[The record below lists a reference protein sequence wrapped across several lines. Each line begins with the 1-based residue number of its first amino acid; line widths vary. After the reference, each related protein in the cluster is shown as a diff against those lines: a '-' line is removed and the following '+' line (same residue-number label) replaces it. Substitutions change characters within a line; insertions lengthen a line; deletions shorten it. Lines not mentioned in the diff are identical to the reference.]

1 MKIGDSFKIAAFF
14 DFDMPL
20 QKSEL
25 GIHVP
30 DDDYI
35 IKGRMLNRVR
45 DVSGERPIIPEMD
58 WSYFDKNGFVKYEH
72 DPIETTITK
81 SGTVTTVVRPDPDNI
96 IGAPLKRYRIN
107 DSEEHLIGALFPQMD
122 NAQKVVKL
130 IKALREHN
138 TKFPNNQR
146 TIGFSIE
153 GKYTKRLKNGDY
165 AGKVINVVVTPNPQ
179 EVTTYME
186 QAQKSNLA
194 LVKSMEA
201 GYGTNPDSQTGGGAL
216 RKESLEGANSNKHSK
231 SGEKSKMGK
240 FSSRQEAYEAF
251 RKQGKNHAD
260 ALKAV
265 EEHFAEKS
273 QARADCNTAVE
284 KSLGAAIEN
293 FKKSVDGL
301 TIFVTN
307 LEQRSVEVASADAEI
322 KKSIAIMD
330 ESKEIDAAKFIGIV
344 GKVTSSVAA
353 MVREGQMELAKSIG
367 SIAVGLSEITNIL
380 KSIDIRVST
389 LEEGIDATNEQ
400 VARVEVGLKKS
411 QAGIS
416 LIDKGSVNTEGADTD
431 DGAPKGIALLKSL
444 SSIRVENY
452 LVDRGAAEKD
462 IQKSREYFAAQT
474 MMRERGI
481 VALSK
486 SIQDE
491 LVAHLTTS

>member
-1 MKIGDSFKIAAFF
+1 MKIGDTFKIAAFF

-25 GIHVP
+25 GIHLP

-35 IKGRMLNRVR
+35 IKGRMLNRVK
-45 DVSGERPIIPEMD
+45 DVAGERPIIPEMD
-58 WSYFDKNGFVKYEH
+58 WSYFDTNGFVKYEH

-81 SGTVTTVVRPDPDNI
+81 SGTVTTVVRPDPENI

-107 DSEEHLIGALFPQMD
+107 DQEEHLIGALFPQMD

-130 IKALREHN
+130 IKALRDHN
-138 TKFPNNQR
+138 SRFPNNQR

-153 GKYTKRLKNGDY
+153 GRYTKRLASGDY

-179 EVTTYME
+179 EVTTYLE

-216 RKESLEGANSNKHSK
+216 RKEDLEGANSNKHSK
-231 SGEKSKMGK
+231 SGEKSKMEK
-240 FSSRQEAYEAF
+240 FSSRQEAYTAF
-251 RKQGKNHAD
+251 RKQGKNHED

-265 EEHFAEKS
+265 EEHFAKKA
-273 QARADCNTAVE
+273 QARADCGTSCE
-284 KSLGAAIEN
+284 KSLTSALDN
-293 FKKSVDGL
+293 FKKSIDGL
-301 TIFVTN
+301 TAFQSSQ
-307 LEQRSVEVASADAEI
+307 EQRAIEVASADAEI
-322 KKSIAIMD
+322 KKSIVTMD
-330 ESKEIDAAKFIGIV
+330 ESKEIDGAKFIGTV
-344 GKVTSSVAA
+344 GKVTSAVAT
-353 MVREGQMELAKSIG
+353 MVREGQVELAKSIS
-367 SIAVGLSEITNIL
+367 SIAAGLSEITNIL
-380 KSIDIRVST
+380 KSMDGRVST
-389 LEEGIDATNEQ
+389 LEEGVDAANEN

-416 LIDKGSVNTEGADTD
+416 LIDKGAVKVEGADND
-431 DGAPKGIALLKSL
+431 DTPKGIALLKSV
-444 SSIRVENY
+444 SSIKMQSY
-452 LVDRGAAEKD
+452 LVDRGAVETDQHKR
-462 IQKSREYFAAQT
+462 REYFSAQETIRT
-474 MMRERGI
+474 MGV

-491 LVAHLTTS
+491 LVSHFTTS